1 MATNAQT
8 KIFGSA
14 LIPAGTYLI
23 ADATNSDEVTTINN
37 QEVKY
42 VKLAL
47 NLSHF
52 NAEGEPT
59 GKAGSISL
67 NGCWRPRR
75 GSDGQAYQAS
85 GTFYTELLKACQGK
99 SFEETAQYI
108 TNTFKDKKV
117 KVDYLRYPL
126 ANTNGFGNLPIINF
140 VD

>member
-1 MATNAQT
+1 MATDAKT

-14 LIPAGTYLI
+14 LVPAGTYLI

-37 QEVKY
+37 QEMKY
-42 VKLAL
+42 VKLSL

-52 NAEGEPT
+52 NDEGKPT

-75 GSDGQAYQAS
+75 GSDGKAYQAG

-126 ANTNGFGNLPIINF
+126 ADTNGFGNLPIINF